1 MEVIQ
6 SAVRGTMYR
15 AKITLAQLRQQVVE
29 ALSQREW
36 AIERIVE
43 ETKMGI
49 LAPHPTLLIHLSA
62 GFKAQLHL

>member
-1 MEVIQ
+1 M
-6 SAVRGTMYR
+6 
-15 AKITLAQLRQQVVE
+15 
-29 ALSQREW
+29 
-36 AIERIVE
+36 ERILE

>member
-1 MEVIQ
+1 
-6 SAVRGTMYR
+6 MYR

-29 ALSQREW
+29 VLSQREKTM
-36 AIERIVE
+36 ERIIE

-49 LAPHPTLLIHLSA
+49 LAPHPTLLIQVSA

>member
-6 SAVRGTMYR
+6 SAVLGTMYR

-36 AIERIVE
+36 AKKRIVE

-49 LAPHPTLLIHLSA
+49 LAPHPTLLIQLSA

>member
-1 MEVIQ
+1 
-6 SAVRGTMYR
+6 MYR
-15 AKITLAQLRQQVVE
+15 AKDITGSVKAAGSGSDV
-29 ALSQREW
+29 SQEEW

-49 LAPHPTLLIHLSA
+49 LAPHPTLLIQLSA